1 MNTKFKNVKKI
12 KPSSNNIS
20 VIRTKTPNSHILQN
34 KNKINFT
41 STNSNMELLS
51 LTNNDLNITF
61 FDYNQ
66 NNNDKSFKKKYNNTS
81 SVSPQVERNNNFR
94 NNCYDILKSRSIS
107 KKRIDKYCQML
118 SNYSKTKL
126 DKKSK
131 SISKSK
137 KPKLKNKNILITNN
151 NFSTNKNLNKKI
163 PFINNYNIK
172 NNLKLNQVNS
182 SKESINTNYTVTST
196 YSNNLTEH
204 EKITLSKIQNM
215 MFNLISTS
223 HNRKEI
229 LKEFEL
235 INQRTLSYSNKYC
248 NTEENVNN
256 KFNQINLK
264 FKEIEKENKE
274 LKNLLKE
281 KVSDFEDVK
290 NSIKNVQ
297 DEINKIKKNNNEEKY
312 KKINNNKN
320 VSMKN
325 VNLNLQTI
333 QKVNGIEDLK
343 SEKSKSSNNDT
354 IIHSLQEDNNNPT
367 NFNFN
372 GLESCK
378 KNNFNDVF
386 LSNYNEFSASWRN
399 DVDKIME
406 RRNKNN

>member
-1 MNTKFKNVKKI
+1 
-12 KPSSNNIS
+12 
-20 VIRTKTPNSHILQN
+20 
-34 KNKINFT
+34 
-41 STNSNMELLS
+41 
-51 LTNNDLNITF
+51 
-61 FDYNQ
+61 
-66 NNNDKSFKKKYNNTS
+66 
-81 SVSPQVERNNNFR
+81 
-94 NNCYDILKSRSIS
+94 
-107 KKRIDKYCQML
+107 
-118 SNYSKTKL
+118 
-126 DKKSK
+126 
-131 SISKSK
+131 
-137 KPKLKNKNILITNN
+137 
-151 NFSTNKNLNKKI
+151 
-163 PFINNYNIK
+163 
-172 NNLKLNQVNS
+172 
-182 SKESINTNYTVTST
+182 
-196 YSNNLTEH
+196 
-204 EKITLSKIQNM
+204 
-215 MFNLISTS
+215 MFHLISTS
-223 HNRKEI
+223 QNRKEI

-290 NSIKNVQ
+290 NSIKSVQ
-297 DEINKIKKNNNEEKY
+297 DEINKIKKNNNEDKY

-343 SEKSKSSNNDT
+343 SQKSQSSNNDT
-354 IIHSLQEDNNNPT
+354 IIHSLKEDNNNQT

>member
-1 MNTKFKNVKKI
+1 MNAKFKNVKKI

-118 SNYSKTKL
+118 SNYSKTKIE
-126 DKKSK
+126 KKSK
-131 SISKSK
+131 SISKGK
-137 KPKLKNKNILITNN
+137 KSLKNKTNN
-151 NFSTNKNLNKKI
+151 ICNVNKKI
-163 PFINNYNIK
+163 PLLNNNNKTNIK
-172 NNLKLNQVNS
+172 RFPVNA
-182 SKESINTNYTVTST
+182 SKESINTNYTVTSIH
-196 YSNNLTEH
+196 SNNLTEN
-204 EKITLSKIQNM
+204 EKMTLCKIQNM
-215 MFNLISTS
+215 LFNLISNS
-223 HNRKEI
+223 QNPKEI

-235 INQRTLSYSNKYC
+235 INQRTLSYSSKYC

-290 NSIKNVQ
+290 NSIKSVQ
-297 DEINKIKKNNNEEKY
+297 DEINKIKKNNNEDKY

-343 SEKSKSSNNDT
+343 SQKSQSSNNDT
-354 IIHSLQEDNNNPT
+354 IIHSLKEDNNNQT

-399 DVDKIME
+399 DVDKIIE
-406 RRNKNN
+406 KRNKNN